1 MEDLADKIYST
12 AELKD
17 SLARVCK
24 DLMFDEPYYG
34 LFLLTVNKSWQDNIG
49 TAGVCLNGINYDL
62 RISPK
67 FWSSLSSDHQKGLL
81 KHELLHIAFFH
92 LTDYNH
98 LTDARVRNIAMDMEI
113 NQYIKPEW
121 LPEGGVDIDS
131 PEFAAMNLKRKAGTQ
146 YYYDELMKQCNTNC
160 NNPNPVVII
169 CDAMDNGDQT
179 CTLPD
184 GTQIIVPDHDWQDME
199 NVDEATKKMIQ
210 AQTGHIL
217 KEIEEQ
223 VKKSNPGNIPGEL
236 AEILEKLSIIIPPK
250 FDWKGYMRRFV
261 GKSTKIYTKKSR
273 RKLNKRLPDFPGLK
287 IKKQKHVL
295 AAIDT
300 SGSVNKDE
308 LKEFF
313 NELYHINK
321 TGTDVTI
328 VECDTAIS
336 YIGEFDPNKDL
347 EIHGRGGTSF
357 QPVID
362 YYNKNLNKYS
372 CLFYFTD
379 GEASTPHDAKGNIL
393 WVLSSVSNMNENLPG
408 SVIKLEL

>member
-1 MEDLADKIYST
+1 MST
-12 AELKD
+12 LTINNLKD
-17 SLARVCK
+17 SLARTCK
-24 DLMFDEPYYG
+24 DLMFDEPFYG
-34 LFLLTVNKSWQDNIG
+34 LFLLSINKKWDKEMP

-62 RISPK
+62 IIQPE
-67 FWSSLSSDHQKGLL
+67 FWSSLSSNHQKGLL

-92 LTDYNH
+92 LTDYGH
-98 LTDARVRNIAMDMEI
+98 LSDKQVANIAMDLEI
-113 NQYIKPEW
+113 NQYIDKDW
-121 LPEGGVDIDS
+121 LPEGGCVIDNEVFK
-131 PEFAAMNLKRKAGTQ
+131 PYNFPAKAGTQ
-146 YYYDELMKQCNTNC
+146 YYYDELMKQKKSNC
-160 NNPNPVVII
+160 QNIKAI
-169 CDAMDNGDQT
+169 CEGLEKGDSS

-184 GTQIIVPDHDWQDME
+184 GTEVDLTQHKWDDIAEI
-199 NVDEATKKMIQ
+199 DEATKKMIQ
-210 AQTGHIL
+210 AQTGHVL
-217 KEIEEQ
+217 QQIEEQ

-300 SGSVNKDE
+300 SGSVQKDE
-308 LKEFF
+308 LYEFF
-313 NELYHINK
+313 NELYHIKK
-321 TGTDVTI
+321 TGTDVTL

-336 YIGEFDPNKDL
+336 YIGEFDPKKDL

-362 YYNKNLNKYS
+362 YYNKNVNKYS

-379 GEASTPHDAKGNIL
+379 GEACTPHDAKGNIL
-393 WVLSSVSNMNENLPG
+393 WILSSVSNMNEDLPG